1 MSDRYANSSS
11 IIPEIMYIKLM
22 VDEPPETDTF
32 DGLNAIRNAL
42 KKHIKTYLD
51 PYLDNSIHVL
61 STFLDPRYK
70 TMFFTDVPIDS
81 KQHITSIK
89 RELIKQYENIHDYD
103 TIACQTSAINVVP
116 VQPEVGNHEKGDFRE
131 WAYNKFASKLK
142 AKGYILPSSESE
154 LTIRQKIE
162 HEVDR
167 YCNEGM
173 IPEDKSPV
181 DWWRLNKVIYPTLAG
196 LSIKY
201 LSSPPSTVES
211 ERLFSIAGNIY
222 SPHRNRLDPYTG
234 EKLIFLNYNLGLLG
248 YKYSLKFSY

>member
-1 MSDRYANSSS
+1 
-11 IIPEIMYIKLM
+11 MYIKLM

-32 DGLNAIRNAL
+32 NGLNSIRNAL

-51 PYLDNSIHVL
+51 PYLDNSNQVL

-89 RELIKQYENIHDYD
+89 RELIKQYENIYDHD
-103 TIACQTSAINVVP
+103 TIVSQTSDINEVP
-116 VQPEVGNHEKGDFRE
+116 AQPEVGNHEKDHFRE

-142 AKGYILPSSESE
+142 AKGSNLQSSESE
-154 LTIRQKIE
+154 LTIRQRIE

-167 YCNEGM
+167 YCDEGM

-222 SPHRNRLDPYTG
+222 SPHRNRLNPYTG
-234 EKLIFLNYNLGLLG
+234 EKLIFLNYNLRLFG
-248 YKYSLKFSY
+248 YKYSPVFSY